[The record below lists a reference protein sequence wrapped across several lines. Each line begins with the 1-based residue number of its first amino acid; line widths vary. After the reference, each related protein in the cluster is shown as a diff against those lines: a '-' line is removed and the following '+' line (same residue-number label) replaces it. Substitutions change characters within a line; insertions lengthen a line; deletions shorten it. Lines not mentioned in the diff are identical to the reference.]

1 MAAAALLIVNV
12 INDAGNAAGI
22 QAGGNPPGASS
33 PAVPGAT
40 ATPGSSSTPGSTV
53 TVPGMPVSGGS
64 SDTGLVRGAGQ
75 PRPGTPAGHPSN
87 TATSGPT
94 ALPTT
99 PAPTHSTS
107 PTPSPTPSSS
117 GTASGTVLADLGKT
131 LTDTGHIVVVVLS
144 SVL

>member
-22 QAGGNPPGASS
+22 QAGGNPPGASA
-33 PAVPGAT
+33 PAAPGTTAAPGASPT
-40 ATPGSSSTPGSTV
+40 AGATV
-53 TVPGMPVSGGS
+53 TVPGMPVSGS
-64 SDTGLVRGAGQ
+64 SPDTGLVRGAGQ
-75 PRPGTPAGHPSN
+75 PRPDTPAGHPSH
-87 TATSGPT
+87 TATPGPT

-99 PAPTHSTS
+99 PAPTHSIS
-107 PTPSPTPSSS
+107 PAPSPTPSSS
-117 GTASGTVLADLGKT
+117 SAASGTVLADLGKT